1 MNARKTIL
9 SLLVALML
17 LLGACSSAPADV
29 VRIGWAGSPDTLN
42 PGTGLLTESYVIYS
56 LVYDSMYQYQ
66 LDGSYT
72 LEAAESVTVSED
84 GLVYTYT
91 LRDGQKFH
99 DGTPLTAED
108 VVFSYNLYSVTEDFP
123 YMPGYTAYFESVE
136 ATAPNQVTITLSE
149 AIPNM
154 ESQLIYL
161 FILPKHI
168 WENVENPVEF
178 ENLEMIGSGP
188 FKMAEYRQ
196 NEFVRLAAN
205 AEHPLNPPKVAGLVF
220 QTFENQD
227 ALVQAIRTGSV
238 DMINE
243 MPNTA
248 VESLLEEPNVK
259 VVVGDPLA
267 PDIADIILNQVNP
280 DSCPTEDGGICSGH
294 PALRDV
300 TFRRALALATDK
312 EKIIDIVLLGLGE
325 PGKTLIPSGLGEF
338 YNETL
343 EDYPFDPASA
353 NELLDNA
360 GYVDVDNDGIRDMPD
375 GGRPLVLRVNY
386 PSDSVNAPRMA
397 ELLKEQWAQIGVG
410 VEIQALDADTLT
422 SVCCPAFDYD
432 VILWGWG
439 SDPDPGFLLSV
450 YLGTELSSG
459 LNETGYDNPE
469 YDSLFNVQAVELDD
483 NIRRQV
489 IWRMQ
494 EIVHRDVV
502 YIVPFYAQA
511 VQAYR
516 TDRFTGWLDSGTLVA
531 LDDITSLVLVAPI
544 Q

>member
-1 MNARKTIL
+1 MIRKTLFALTIIL
-9 SLLVALML
+9 SLV
-17 LLGACSSAPADV
+17 LGACAPSSSNLL
-29 VRIGWAGSPDTLN
+29 RIGWAGSPDTLN

-72 LEAAESVTVSED
+72 FEAAESVTVSDD
-84 GLVYTYT
+84 GLVYTYK

-99 DGTPLTAED
+99 DGTPLTADD
-108 VVFSYNLYSVTEDFP
+108 VVFSYNLYAATEDFP
-123 YMPGYTAYFESVE
+123 YMPGYTYYFESVE
-136 ATAPNQVTITLSE
+136 AISPSEVRITLSE

-168 WENVENPVEF
+168 WESVENAAEF

-188 FKMAEYRQ
+188 FRLAEYKQ
-196 NEFVRLAAN
+196 NEFVRLSAN
-205 AEHPLNPPKVAGLVF
+205 TEHPLNPPKVEGVVF
-220 QTFENQD
+220 QTFENED
-227 ALVQAIRTGSV
+227 ALVQAIRTGAV

-248 VESLLEEPNVK
+248 VEALQQEPNVK
-259 VVVGDPLA
+259 VVVGAPLA
-267 PDIADIILNQVNP
+267 PDIADIIINQADP
-280 DSCPTEDGGICSGH
+280 DTCPTEDGGVCSGH

-300 TFRRALALATDK
+300 NFRRALAMSTDK
-312 EKIIDIVLLGLGE
+312 EKLIDIVLLGLGD
-325 PGKTLIPSGLGEF
+325 PGKTLIPTGLGDFFNEDLQDF
-338 YNETL
+338 AYN
-343 EDYPFDPASA
+343 PAQA
-353 NELLDNA
+353 NSMLDGA
-360 GYVDVDNDGIRDMPD
+360 GYADIDNDGIRDMPD
-375 GGRPLVLRVNY
+375 GSRSITLRMNY

-410 VEIQALDADTLT
+410 VEIQPLDADTLS
-422 SVCCPAFDYD
+422 SVCCPTFDYD
-432 VILWGWG
+432 IILWGWG
-439 SDPDPGFLLSV
+439 SDPDPSFLLSV
-450 YLGTELSSG
+450 YLGSEVTSG
-459 LNETGYDNPE
+459 LNETGYSNVE
-469 YDSLFNVQAVELDD
+469 YDSLYAVQATELNDSV
-483 NIRRQV
+483 RRQV

-494 EIVHRDVV
+494 EIVHQDVV

-516 TDRFTGWLDSGTLVA
+516 TDRFTGWLDSGGKVA
-531 LDDITSLVLVAPI
+531 LDDITSLILVTPI